1 MVSVTT
7 VFSISTNATDY
18 EDQPPISGT
27 VTYTVQP
34 FDEERTYLGAS
45 DSVSPMLDPIKAEEP
60 GPATGLGLGLG
71 ALLILAL
78 LVLPLL
84 GRRGGERR

>member
-1 MVSVTT
+1 MGSEMCIRD
-7 VFSISTNATDY
+7 S
-18 EDQPPISGT
+18 
-27 VTYTVQP
+27 TYTVQP

-45 DSVSPMLDPIKAEEP
+45 DSISPMLDPIRAEEP
-60 GPATGLGLGLG
+60 GAATGLGLGLG

-78 LVLPLL
+78 LVLPML